1 MYEATRVILPN
12 QCIKKHTEKM
22 QRKLILP
29 KIKNHMLVGYKPKK
43 QSISK
48 KKVPT
53 KGLDRAKATSKP
65 LN

>member
-12 QCIKKHTEKM
+12 QCIKKHRKM

-29 KIKNHMLVGYKPKK
+29 KIKYHLLVGYKPKK

-48 KKVPT
+48 KKMCQQ
-53 KGLDRAKATSKP
+53 KA
-65 LN
+65 